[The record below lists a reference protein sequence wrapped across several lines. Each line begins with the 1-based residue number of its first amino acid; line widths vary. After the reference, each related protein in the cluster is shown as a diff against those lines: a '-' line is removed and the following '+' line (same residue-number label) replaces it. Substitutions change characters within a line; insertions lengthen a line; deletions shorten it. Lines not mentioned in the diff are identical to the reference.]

1 MATRFYTPKRSTNVR
16 RLTAGILS
24 LASMLVF
31 TTTTLDAQEDI
42 QISAGGEVVIC
53 DGFFYDDGILG
64 AVDGGPY
71 TDQDYTITIC
81 PETDG
86 DAIQVVFLAFDLQT
100 NANPNNNDVLYV
112 FDGDDTSA
120 EMVGAGTNNSLQGVS
135 FTASTFNPTGCLT
148 FVFNSNNG
156 ATAGAAGWVGTIACV
171 TPCTYPESGY
181 DMTDPEPFEPGQ
193 PSVGVCPGQEVSFDG
208 SSSMGD
214 GVDLEYWIWNWGDGT
229 VDSTTNPLTSHSY
242 EEPGEYLVS
251 LVVADENNC
260 TSVNLEIYQVLVSTI
275 PIFNAEFSSP
285 LCTESPGFLDGN
297 PVQSITWTALPPLA
311 VSEELPMPDATG
323 AWFESELY
331 IDFFDDG
338 QTLDDCD
345 DLLGINALMEH
356 SFVGDLTIQVECP
369 DGTQVLIMENNNS
382 GADDCSGGNDLNG
395 YYLGEPDDFDGTTP
409 NPGVGYWYTFTED
422 GEYLLDGA
430 DNPDVTGNTIPAGE
444 YGLCGDICD
453 FVGCPL
459 NGIWTFQVI
468 DQWGADN
475 GFLFEWGIDFNPEI
489 VPGVTTFTPTIG
501 ADMDSSYWQV
511 SSSTY
516 GVESIDTEADY
527 VDLMFDT
534 PGEYEFVYTV
544 TNNFSCTWDTTV
556 VVEVI
561 PGLGNSVT
569 AGMDQIFCQDPVQLE
584 GAFVGAEESSC
595 SASEGSVNYCYGPNE
610 YSVFTYCPDNPG
622 DGTMMTIDFSSGGV
636 QAFWDAVTIFDGDSD
651 TAPLLANLD
660 GDLTGQTFTATN
672 PDGCITIVIT
682 SDGWGSCSDGTVEEM
697 NYCVSCG
704 GQVECGYNWTW
715 DPPTYLD
722 DPFSPNPTVT
732 AFDGQPIE
740 YTLLVEPV
748 GMPYCGTEDVVSVIP
763 GFEYSVDFE
772 EPSCL
777 LTDGYV
783 AVDINEPPAEGPWT
797 LTLSEGGTLVQS
809 VESNGGLDVFDN
821 LVSGTYELELSDT
834 GGCVYYMDIV
844 LSPPPPMDFDIT
856 PDPTICINGYAVLE
870 VSSDMDPTGEWT
882 YTWDNGLGTGDM
894 QTVNPVEDT
903 DYEVFA
909 TDENGCLSEPQTVT
923 VQVYDSL
930 NVSLDAPELICGGAF
945 AELEATVFSGGSG
958 AGYTFNWTW
967 ENAATGSNDPY
978 WVDYPAATGTYC
990 VTLTDNCESPAVT
1003 SCETVTIETPIPAAF
1018 SSDTTKAC
1026 VPGVFQ
1032 FESLVDPALIS
1043 QTEWFFGDGE
1053 LSYEANPAHAYL
1065 SPGGYDITF
1074 NITSLIG
1081 CEYTN
1086 FQPNY
1091 LQVYTPPYVGF
1102 TASPQP
1108 TRVPD
1113 TEIQFE
1119 AVNSSN
1125 VVDWYWLFDSING
1138 LGTSDMPHPD
1148 FTFPIDVGGDYPV
1161 TLVVTDENGCSSQI
1175 TRIIEI
1181 QDMFV
1186 LYIPTAFTPNN
1197 DGVNDAFF
1205 VQGAD
1210 LDPNRFEMR
1219 IVNRWGNLVFETND
1233 INEVWYG
1240 PANEDSEHFAQ
1251 DGLYYYSV
1259 VVYSLSNP
1267 AERKE
1272 ITGSVLVTR

>member
-1 MATRFYTPKRSTNVR
+1 MSQTEFMKIMTISTVQTCLMAFVF
-16 RLTAGILS
+16 
-24 LASMLVF
+24 LV
-31 TTTTLDAQEDI
+31 TLGTSQVLGQEDI
-42 QISAGGEVVIC
+42 QISTGGTVEIC

-81 PETDG
+81 PEVDG
-86 DAIQVVFLAFDLQT
+86 DAIQVVFMAFDLQT

-112 FDGDDTSA
+112 FDGPDTSA
-120 EMVGAGTNNSLQGVS
+120 EMVGAGSNNSLQGVS
-135 FTASTFNPTGCLT
+135 FTASTFNPSGCLT

-156 ATAGAAGWVGTIACV
+156 ATAGAAGWVGDINCV

-181 DMTDPEPFEPGQ
+181 DMVDPEPFEPGVS
-193 PSVGVCPGQEVSFDG
+193 SVGVCPNQEVYFDG
-208 SSSMGD
+208 SSSTGD
-214 GVDLEYWIWNWGDGT
+214 GVALEYWIWNWGDGT
-229 VDSTTNPLTSHSY
+229 IDSTTSATTSHAFD
-242 EEPGEYLVS
+242 EPGEYLVS
-251 LVVADENNC
+251 LVVADENSC

-275 PIFNAEFSSP
+275 PIFNADFSSP

-331 IDFFDDG
+331 IDFFDED
-338 QTLDDCD
+338 QVLEDCD

-409 NPGVGYWYTFTED
+409 NPGVGYWYTFTQD
-422 GEYLLDGA
+422 GEYLLDDA

-489 VPGVTTFTPTIG
+489 VPGITTFTPTIG
-501 ADMDSSYWQV
+501 LGMDSSYWQV

-516 GVESIDTEADY
+516 GVEDIDPEADY
-527 VDLMFDT
+527 VDLLFDT

-569 AGMDQIFCQDPVQLE
+569 AGADLIFCQDPVQLQGE
-584 GAFVGAEESSC
+584 FVGGEVSAC
-595 SASEGSVNYCYGPNE
+595 SDVEGTQTHCYGPNA
-610 YSVFTYCPDNPG
+610 YDVFTYCPDNPG
-622 DGTMMTIDFSSGGV
+622 DGTMMTVDFGGGV
-636 QAFWDAVTIFDGDSD
+636 IEAFWDQVVIYDGDSD
-651 TAPLLANLD
+651 TAPMLANLD
-660 GDLTGQTFTATN
+660 GDLTGLTYTATN
-672 PDGCITIVIT
+672 PDGCITVVFT
-682 SDGWGSCSDGTVEEM
+682 SDGWGSCSTGNYEEVT
-697 NYCVSCG
+697 YCVSCG
-704 GQVECGYNWTW
+704 GQVECGYSWTW

-722 DPFSPNPTVT
+722 DPNSPNPTVT
-732 AFDGQPIE
+732 DFDGVPIE
-740 YTLLVEPV
+740 YTLLVEPI
-748 GMPYCGTEDVVSVIP
+748 GMPYCGTEDVVSVLP
-763 GFEYSVDFE
+763 GFQYEVEFD

-777 LTDGYV
+777 LNDGYV
-783 AVDINEPPAEGPWT
+783 AVNISEPPSEGPWT
-797 LTLSEGGTLVQS
+797 LNLSEGGTLVES
-809 VESNGGLDVFDN
+809 ISSNGGLDVFED
-821 LVSGTYELELSDT
+821 LVSGNYELELSDPE
-834 GGCVYYMDIV
+834 GCLYYMDII
-844 LSPPPPMDFDIT
+844 LNPPAPMDFDLT
-856 PDPTICINGYAVLE
+856 PNPTICINGYTVLE
-870 VSSDMDPTGEWT
+870 ASSDMDPGGEWT
-882 YTWDNGLGTGDM
+882 YTWDNGLGTGDS
-894 QTVNPVEDT
+894 QVVNPVVDT

-909 TDENGCLSEPQTVT
+909 TDPNGCTSEPQTVT

-930 NVSLDAPELICGGAF
+930 SVSLDAPDLICGGAF
-945 AELEATVFSGGSG
+945 AELEAVDFSGGSG
-958 AGYTFNWTW
+958 AGYAFNWTW
-967 ENAATGSNDPY
+967 ESMPVGTADMY
-978 WVDYPAATGTYC
+978 WVDYPPSTGTYC
-990 VTLTDNCESPAVT
+990 LTITDNCETPAVT
-1003 SCETVTIETPIPAAF
+1003 VCEEVVIETPIPAAF
-1018 SSDTTKAC
+1018 SVDTTKAC
-1026 VPGVFQ
+1026 IPGVFQ
-1032 FESLVDPALIS
+1032 FESLVDPDLIS

-1053 LSYEANPAHAYL
+1053 VGYEASPAHDYP

-1081 CEYTN
+1081 CQYTN
-1086 FQPNY
+1086 FQPNM
-1091 LQVYTPPYVGF
+1091 LQVYARPYVGF

-1113 TEIQFE
+1113 THIDFE
-1119 AVNSSN
+1119 SVNSSN
-1125 VVDWYWLFDSING
+1125 VVDWYWLFDSIQS
-1138 LGTSDMPHPD
+1138 LGVSDVPHPEFD
-1148 FTFPIDVGGDYPV
+1148 FPIDVGGEYPV
-1161 TLVVTDENGCSSQI
+1161 TLVVTDENGCTSQI

-1181 QDMFV
+1181 YDMFA
-1186 LYIPTAFTPNN
+1186 LYIPTAFSPNN

-1210 LDPNRFEMR
+1210 IDPNRFEMR
-1219 IVNRWGNLVFETND
+1219 IVNRWGNLVFESFDPT
-1233 INEVWYG
+1233 EVWYG
-1240 PANEDSEHFAQ
+1240 PADATSEHFAQ
-1251 DGLYYYSV
+1251 DGVYFYSV

-1272 ITGSVLVTR
+1272 ITGSVLLTR